1 MYPIDLDLLYE
12 FLKES
17 NAIENEH
24 SEQAFQDSLKAWGY
38 GYTAIIHQNGFIG
51 VNDILTMHGMVMK
64 NLNSGIAGK
73 WRTCSVVV
81 GGRTCPRP
89 FIVPGLMQK
98 WVEDFGD
105 ASDFADARPVDAI
118 QYNHIKFEHI
128 HPFVDGNGRVGRL
141 VMNLQ
146 RVYNDLPLLII
157 HTGKEQQEYYGW
169 F

>member
-12 FLKES
+12 FIKES

-51 VNDILTMHGMVMK
+51 INDILTIHGMVMK
-64 NLNSGIAGK
+64 NLNPDIAGK
-73 WRTCSVVV
+73 WRACSVMV

-98 WVEDFGD
+98 WVEGFGKINLNYGIPEREIRT
-105 ASDFADARPVDAI
+105 A
-118 QYNHIKFEHI
+118 HIAFEHI

-157 HTGKEQQEYYGW
+157 HTGKKQQEYYGW